1 MRHLLLVVLGQRRL
15 VDVVG
20 VVDQTGLLLRRLERD
35 FEEAGVF
42 FALLAVESVGV
53 IDLVNDYIGLVFLC
67 GY

>member
-20 VVDQTGLLLRRLERD
+20 VVDQTGLLLGRLERD
-35 FEEAGVF
+35 FEEAGVL

>member
-1 MRHLLLVVLGQRRL
+1 MVLGQRRL

-35 FEEAGVF
+35 FEEAGVL

>member
-1 MRHLLLVVLGQRRL
+1 MVLGQRRL

-20 VVDQTGLLLRRLERD
+20 VVDQTCLLLGRLKRD
-35 FEEAGVF
+35 LEEAGVL